1 MSASILPYTPELRRY
16 LWDKGMRE
24 HPVLEEL
31 RNETS
36 KLPNSVMQIS
46 PEQGAVMS
54 NLIKLISAKKA
65 IEVGT
70 YTGYSALA
78 VALTLPKDGKL
89 LACDISEEWTSIGKR
104 AWKKAGVL
112 NKIELAIGP
121 AAETLDKKIS
131 DGEKDTYDFAFIDAD
146 KKNYKKYYEQCLK
159 LVRPG
164 GLIILDNVLWFGS
177 VIDGTRQDEDTRA
190 IRDINILISE
200 DKRVTPSMIP
210 VGDGLT
216 LAVIN

>member
-1 MSASILPYTPELRRY
+1 MSASILPYTPELREY
-16 LWDKGMRE
+16 LWNRGMRE
-24 HPVLEEL
+24 HPVLKKL
-31 RNETS
+31 RDETS
-36 KLPNSVMQIS
+36 KLPNSVMQIC
-46 PEQGAVMS
+46 PEQGALMS

-159 LVRPG
+159 LVRSG

>member
-1 MSASILPYTPELRRY
+1 MSVSILPYTPELREY

-36 KLPNSVMQIS
+36 KLPNSVMQIC
-46 PEQGAVMS
+46 PEQGALMS

>member
-36 KLPNSVMQIS
+36 KLPNSVMQIC
-46 PEQGAVMS
+46 PEQGALMS

-131 DGEKDTYDFAFIDAD
+131 DGEKDTYDSAFIDAD

>member
-16 LWDKGMRE
+16 LWDKGLRE

-36 KLPNSVMQIS
+36 KLPNSVMQIC
-46 PEQGAVMS
+46 PEQGALMS

>member
-31 RNETS
+31 RNDTS
-36 KLPNSVMQIS
+36 KLPNSVMQIC
-46 PEQGAVMS
+46 PEQGALMS
-54 NLIKLISAKKA
+54 NLIKLISAKKT

-104 AWKKAGVL
+104 AWKKARVL